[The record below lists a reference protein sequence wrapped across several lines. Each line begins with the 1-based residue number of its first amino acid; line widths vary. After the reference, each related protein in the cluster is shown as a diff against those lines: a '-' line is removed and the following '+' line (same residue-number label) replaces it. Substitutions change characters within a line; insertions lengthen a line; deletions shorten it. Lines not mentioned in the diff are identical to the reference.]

1 MFVIYCAL
9 TFKNTFFFQIK
20 KNTNINITREKIMN
34 SIIETVENKLSQNS
48 NSLMKKYPNFWTLKK
63 MKIEL
68 SKDILP

>member
-1 MFVIYCAL
+1 
-9 TFKNTFFFQIK
+9 
-20 KNTNINITREKIMN
+20 MN